1 MQLVE
6 TYRKMGMKILYNHK
20 LEGITIEGI
29 IIYLRKSR
37 SDDPLLSVEEVLER
51 HEARLQEWA
60 ERTFGAKVPEENI
73 LREVVSGETI
83 NDRPEMLRLLTM
95 IESPKTKAILIVEP
109 QRLSRGD
116 LEDAGR
122 IIKLF
127 RYSNTL
133 ICTLNDVYDLRD
145 ERDRDFFERE
155 LKRGNEFLEY
165 QKRIMNNGRLQ
176 SVSQGN
182 YIGSIAPYGFDKIA
196 VKEGKRT
203 CHTLIENKNEADVV
217 RLIFDMYVNQNK
229 GVCLIANAL
238 EEMKIKT
245 RSGKPWNPETI
256 DNIIA
261 NVHYIG
267 KVKWNFRK
275 VVKIV
280 EDGEI
285 VKTRPRN
292 QTNEFLVF
300 DGKHAP
306 IVSNE
311 IFEAAQERKGK
322 NVRVKTTVKVRNPF
336 AGLVYCSC
344 GRAMTY
350 RTYKKDGVERSAP
363 RLLCD
368 NQTRCKTGSCTYEEL
383 MDNVVIALKQSI
395 DDFEIRLSNDDGDS
409 LKLHLKLIANL
420 EKKLEELNKL
430 EIAQWEKYS
439 LESMPKHVFDTLNEK
454 VLREKAEIQ
463 EALCNA
469 RDSVPD
475 PVDYEDKIARFSDAL
490 EALKDPEVPALL
502 KNRLLKECI
511 DKIIYT
517 RGKPVRA
524 KGKGKKTMGAY
535 WESPEME
542 LDIYLKE

>member
-1 MQLVE
+1 M
-6 TYRKMGMKILYNHK
+6 YSSKI
-20 LEGITIEGI
+20 EGITIDGI

-37 SDDPLLSVEEVLER
+37 SDDPLLSVEEVLAR

-60 ERTFGAKVPEENI
+60 ERHFGAKIPEENI

-83 NDRPEMLRLLTM
+83 DDRPEMLRLLSM
-95 IESPKTKAILIVEP
+95 IESPKRKAVLIVEA

-133 ICTLNDVYDLRD
+133 IFTLDEIYDLR
-145 ERDRDFFERE
+145 ETRDRDDFERE

-165 QKRIMNNGRLQ
+165 QKRIMNNGRIQ

-182 YIGSIAPYGFDKIA
+182 YLGSIAPYGFDKIA
-196 VKEGKRT
+196 VKEGKQT
-203 CHTLIENKNEADVV
+203 CHTLIENKAEADAV
-217 RLIFDMYVNQNK
+217 RLIFDWYVNQNM
-229 GVCLIANAL
+229 GCTLIANKL
-238 EEMKIKT
+238 EELKIKS
-245 RSGKPWNPETI
+245 RSGKAWNAETI
-256 DNIIA
+256 TEMLS

-267 KVKWNFRK
+267 KVKWNWRK
-275 VVKIV
+275 TIKIV

-285 VKTRPRN
+285 VKTRPKN
-292 QTNEFLVF
+292 KTNEYMIFE
-300 DGKHAP
+300 GKHDA
-306 IVSNE
+306 IISQE
-311 IFEAAQERKGK
+311 LFDAAQARKGK
-322 NVRVKTTVKVRNPF
+322 NVPVKARAKLVNPL

-344 GRAMTY
+344 GCAMVY
-350 RTYKKDGVERSAP
+350 KPYKKDGVERSAT
-363 RLLCD
+363 RMLCND
-368 NQTRCKTGSCTYEEL
+368 QARCNSGSCTFDEL
-383 MDNVVIALKQSI
+383 MEYIVAALKQSI
-395 DDFEIRLSNDDGDS
+395 ADFEIRLSNNEGDS

-469 RDSVPD
+469 RDSIPN
-475 PVDYEDKIARFSDAL
+475 PVDYEEKIARFSDAL
-490 EALKDPEVPALL
+490 EALKDPEVPAIL
-502 KNRLLKECI
+502 KNKLLKECI
-511 DKIIYT
+511 EKIIYK
-517 RGKPVRA
+517 RAKPERA
-524 KGKGKKTMGAY
+524 KGKGARKMGAI
-535 WESPEME
+535 WIQQEIE
-542 LDIYLKE
+542 LDIHLRV